1 MKDECDMI
9 DVKTGE
15 PYINVWFG
23 NFYRPAY
30 ENRDFIDE
38 AVKLIK
44 ENGFNSI
51 MLDSKAWE
59 DFRERYDGG
68 EASAYVKT
76 QEYMMKRVLD
86 EGMSYEHLSLY
97 LNADNLYPNIR
108 FSPPIYGESVTN
120 ADGTDGKW
128 YKYWSDKAKD
138 SMIEHIKGLYKLYS
152 DGFTRCQTQSGDI
165 VEMMC
170 TMWDPIVA
178 PSFDT
183 EGRARYIGWLQ
194 HKYTS
199 IDSFNKAYK
208 TELQSFDDINMENF
222 WFTCAYDN
230 PIHMQG
236 EFSAESKTVIMWAD
250 NMLWKRDEICNYFKY
265 MQKHLKKVNPS
276 IYTCPDMAQ
285 WSYFLNVDATAL
297 ANVGFSDLW
306 DTANRGID
314 IYKAAKYVDCAH
326 FITVPIT
333 PYGDPDPYVSSCQ
346 HSMMRAMNEGREFIG
361 GIYWGRFLYND
372 IYEFLTPCEII
383 GGMVGAG
390 ISGYTSYGMCGLD
403 DGGVLHRM
411 PETFNNSLKI
421 GNEWAKTVIPKI
433 NGKRKK
439 QIAILFPSAMA
450 LLEPMQVQDNKERR
464 YDLLGYYRMCCDLGY
479 MADVIDADMIEN
491 NALDSYS
498 ALIIP
503 ENSCYALDIN
513 TGAEGKIRQWVNKG
527 GIIISSPFD
536 TLCERVFGICGEPC
550 EGGTIWYGEGG
561 LVQSDRFECFTNG
574 ESIVKYCL
582 DASVGARDTDKNAVV
597 RHKFGKGSV
606 YSFGFAYGYSYCA
619 KIAPHVPLSQKN
631 NELYPIP
638 MMKKNIMEDIFQS
651 EGIEK
656 YSVCGRNIETAV
668 FEDCIII
675 VNHNSQPIE
684 ININGEKLFQYDING
699 HTLMPRSA
707 VYVKI
712 K

>member
-1 MKDECDMI
+1 MT

-30 ENRDFIDE
+30 DGEPFIDT
-38 AVKLIK
+38 AVKLLK

-59 DFRERYDGG
+59 DFRDRYNGG
-68 EASAYVKT
+68 EASVYVRT
-76 QEYMMKRVLD
+76 QEYMQKRVLE
-86 EGMSYEHLSLY
+86 EGMSYVHLSLY

-128 YKYWSDKAKD
+128 YKYWSEKTKD
-138 SMIEHIKGLYKLYS
+138 SMAEHVRGLYKLYG
-152 DGFTRCQTQSGDI
+152 DGFTRCKTQDGKT

-178 PSFDT
+178 PSFDA
-183 EGRARYIGWLQ
+183 EGRARYIGWLKK
-194 HKYTS
+194 KYKNIGALNSVYQTDLS
-199 IDSFNKAYK
+199 SF
-208 TELQSFDDINMENF
+208 EEVRMEDF
-222 WFTCAYDN
+222 WFSCAYDKAVYTKEELDARGAAA
-230 PIHMQG
+230 Q
-236 EFSAESKTVIMWAD
+236 MWAD
-250 NMLWKRDEICNYFKY
+250 NMLWRREEICDYFED
-265 MQKHLKKVNPS
+265 MQRRLKAVSPS

-285 WSYFLNVDATAL
+285 WSYFLNIDATAL

-314 IYKAAKYVDCAH
+314 IYKAAKFVDCAH

-333 PYGDPDPYVSSCQ
+333 PFGDPDPYVTSCQ

-361 GIYWGRFLYND
+361 GIYWGRFLYSD

-383 GGMVGAG
+383 GSMVGAG

-411 PETFNNSLKI
+411 PECFNHSLKT
-421 GNEWAKTVIPKI
+421 GNEWAKAVIPKI

-439 QIAILFPSAMA
+439 QVAILFPSAMA
-450 LLEPMQVQDNKERR
+450 LMEPMSVTGNKERR
-464 YDLLGYYRMCCDLGY
+464 CDLLGYYRMCCDFGY
-479 MADVIDADMIEN
+479 MADVIDADMIAAG
-491 NALDSYS
+491 ALNDYA

-503 ENSCYALDIN
+503 ENDCYHLDIH
-513 TGAEGKIRQWVNKG
+513 TKAEEEVKQWVSGG
-527 GIIISSPFD
+527 GIVISSPGD
-536 TLCERVFGICGEPC
+536 KLCERVFGIQGNAF
-550 EGGTIWYGEGG
+550 EGAPIWYGEGG
-561 LVQSDRFECFTNG
+561 LAQSDRFEYFTDG
-574 ESIVKYCL
+574 ECVAKYCE
-582 DASVGARDTDKNAVV
+582 DAGQGAVETDKNAVV
-597 RHKFGKGSV
+597 LHRFGQGRV

-638 MMKKNIMEDIFQS
+638 MMERNIAADILRNA
-651 EGIEK
+651 GIEQAPII
-656 YSVCGRNIETAV
+656 GRNIETAV
-668 FEDCIII
+668 FEDCMI
-675 VNHNSQPIE
+675 VTNHNSQPIALDLE
-684 ININGEKLFQYDING
+684 GEKIFQYNMDG